1 MDYVSETSLGA
12 RLLAVIG
19 LLTAAFLLLP
29 LVILAVQSF
38 TAESYLAFPPP
49 EYSLRWYREV
59 LTSQD
64 WRAAAATSLT
74 IAAVTTPLAV
84 ILGTM
89 TSLALDRGPMRGR
102 RLMYALSIS
111 PLTLPHLVL
120 GLGLLQIALR
130 LGIDD
135 TYWSFVPAHLT
146 ITIPFVIISVGA
158 SLQSFDWRLESA
170 AQSLGAS
177 PLQAFLHITLPIIK
191 PGIVG
196 GAIFAFITSFDEFII
211 TYFLA
216 IYTKTLPIEIFSSLM
231 FQVSPAIAAISVL
244 MLALSA
250 FLLVIL
256 IARGQVV
263 GGGTVVK

>member
-1 MDYVSETSLGA
+1 MPTPRPQANAPRRA
-12 RLLAVIG
+12 RPRLA
-19 LLTAAFLLLP
+19 
-29 LVILAVQSF
+29 
-38 TAESYLAFPPP
+38 
-49 EYSLRWYREV
+49 
-59 LTSQD
+59 
-64 WRAAAATSLT
+64 
-74 IAAVTTPLAV
+74 
-84 ILGTM
+84 
-89 TSLALDRGPMRGR
+89 
-102 RLMYALSIS
+102 
-111 PLTLPHLVL
+111 
-120 GLGLLQIALR
+120 
-130 LGIDD
+130 
-135 TYWSFVPAHLT
+135 
-146 ITIPFVIISVGA
+146 
-158 SLQSFDWRLESA
+158 
-170 AQSLGAS
+170 

>member
-1 MDYVSETSLGA
+1 MTGDA
-12 RLLAVIG
+12 
-19 LLTAAFLLLP
+19 P
-29 LVILAVQSF
+29 
-38 TAESYLAFPPP
+38 
-49 EYSLRWYREV
+49 
-59 LTSQD
+59 
-64 WRAAAATSLT
+64 
-74 IAAVTTPLAV
+74 TPLDPTV
-84 ILGTM
+84 
-89 TSLALDRGPMRGR
+89 
-102 RLMYALSIS
+102 LSPAGSEAHRIAGLWW
-111 PLTLPHLVL
+111 LT
-120 GLGLLQIALR
+120 
-130 LGIDD
+130 
-135 TYWSFVPAHLT
+135 
-146 ITIPFVIISVGA
+146 PF
-158 SLQSFDWRLESA
+158 
-170 AQSLGAS
+170 S

>member
-84 ILGTM
+84 ILGSM
-89 TSLALDRGPMRGR
+89 TSLALDRHQPDHCGGHHASCRDPRN
-102 RLMYALSIS
+102 
-111 PLTLPHLVL
+111 H
-120 GLGLLQIALR
+120 
-130 LGIDD
+130 D
-135 TYWSFVPAHLT
+135 VP
-146 ITIPFVIISVGA
+146 GA
-158 SLQSFDWRLESA
+158 
-170 AQSLGAS
+170 
-177 PLQAFLHITLPIIK
+177 
-191 PGIVG
+191 
-196 GAIFAFITSFDEFII
+196 
-211 TYFLA
+211 
-216 IYTKTLPIEIFSSLM
+216 
-231 FQVSPAIAAISVL
+231 
-244 MLALSA
+244 
-250 FLLVIL
+250 
-256 IARGQVV
+256 
-263 GGGTVVK
+263 